1 MKKTTKE
8 KWKHKLKA
16 LLRAL
21 TNPHLLISL
30 GIAWFI
36 TNGWSYV
43 FFGVGLYLHIPWM
56 YRIGAFWMGLLWIPG
71 TPEKLVTFLIAIW
84 LLKVLFPDDTRTLAM
99 IRRKRRDVAEA
110 IKLEFQR
117 IRAKFARKKK
127 RKPPEP
133 AAAEEESAAEESGQH
148 EITDD

>member
-1 MKKTTKE
+1 MKKETKE
-8 KWKHKLKA
+8 KWKRKLKS
-16 LLRAL
+16 LFRAL

-71 TPEKLVTFLIAIW
+71 TPEKLVTFIIAIW

-99 IRRKRRDVAEA
+99 IRRKRRQVKEEV
-110 IKLEFQR
+110 KLGYQR
-117 IRAKFARKKK
+117 FRAKFGRKKK
-127 RKPPEP
+127 KQMPPEEPEKP
-133 AAAEEESAAEESGQH
+133 AEPDSQEPDKTEE
-148 EITDD
+148 

>member
-1 MKKTTKE
+1 MKKETKE
-8 KWKHKLKA
+8 KWKRKLRS

-56 YRIGAFWMGLLWIPG
+56 YRIGAFWMSLLWIPG
-71 TPEKLVTFLIAIW
+71 TPEKLVTFVIAIW
-84 LLKVLFPDDTRTLAM
+84 LLKLLFPDDTRTLAM
-99 IRRKRRDVAEA
+99 IRRKRRQVREA
-110 IKLEFQR
+110 TKLEFQR
-117 IRAKFARKKK
+117 IRAKFGRKKK
-127 RKPPEP
+127 RKPPETP
-133 AAAEEESAAEESGQH
+133 EPEDTETETESDNENKSE
-148 EITDD
+148 